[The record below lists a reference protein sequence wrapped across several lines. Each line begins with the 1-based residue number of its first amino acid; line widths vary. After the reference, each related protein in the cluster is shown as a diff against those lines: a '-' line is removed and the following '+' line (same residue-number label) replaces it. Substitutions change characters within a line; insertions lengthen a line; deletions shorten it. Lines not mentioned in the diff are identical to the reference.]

1 MQAKVGEV
9 GKAIACGASE
19 NMKEGLSLAKYRKLE
34 ANDSFKLS
42 SDI

>member
-1 MQAKVGEV
+1 MGEV

-19 NMKEGLSLAKYRKLE
+19 NMKEGLSLAYRKLE
-34 ANDSFKLS
+34 ANDSYKLS